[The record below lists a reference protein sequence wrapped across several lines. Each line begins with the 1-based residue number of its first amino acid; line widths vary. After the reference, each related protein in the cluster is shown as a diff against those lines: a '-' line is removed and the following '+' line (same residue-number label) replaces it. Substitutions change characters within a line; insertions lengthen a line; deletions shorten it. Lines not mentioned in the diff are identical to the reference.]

1 MILTHLIMF
10 KFFSGASEVG
20 AVGDIMGIYAGRGL
34 SRGLA
39 AGVNRGGV

>member
-1 MILTHLIMF
+1 MF

-20 AVGDIMGIYAGRGL
+20 AAGDIMGIYAGSGA
-34 SRGLA
+34 SRGIT